1 MQKMVRLIL
10 YITDTKAVD
19 YVQLSVQIGE
29 TSSEENL
36 SNLGELHTVSTKK
49 KEKRL
54 RKRRQTSKQVNSSY
68 KNHAPLL
75 QYPQQEKK
83 NDPTQEA

>member
-19 YVQLSVQIGE
+19 YIQLSIQIGE

-36 SNLGELHTVSTKK
+36 SNLGELHSEYKKNKK
-49 KEKRL
+49 KG
-54 RKRRQTSKQVNSSY
+54 
-68 KNHAPLL
+68 
-75 QYPQQEKK
+75 
-83 NDPTQEA
+83 

>member
-19 YVQLSVQIGE
+19 YVQLSIQIGE

-49 KEKRL
+49 KKRL
-54 RKRRQTSKQVNSSY
+54 RKRRQTSK
-68 KNHAPLL
+68 
-75 QYPQQEKK
+75 
-83 NDPTQEA
+83 